1 MSSHLQQQQAA
12 VQGPRTTMQR
22 QRRRRVDIKPSS
34 HKVTLDQGIMLFD
47 PSDLMPSVGLK
58 PALKV
63 ELQEDNQDVDT
74 KKEEEEDDDDEGQE
88 NQEQD
93 LIIDSDSPAAKQ
105 ARLRAHVIEEICE
118 TEKSYVSDIRALNDH
133 YIVAL
138 EEKSHPIMEDAQIAV
153 FFNNLRHLVM
163 LNSKLLTDLQEIMD
177 RPPVSTSWKKHI
189 EKVAANGK
197 RMKSVKSPAAVAV
210 QCEAEG
216 VGAVFCRY
224 APLFKLYGGYAKD
237 YEEVAALLQ
246 TFGRDARLGFSTF
259 LETCR
264 AKSGSLKPFESL
276 LIMPIQRIP
285 RYKLLLERL
294 CELTPPEHPDA
305 AFLTEAVNRIRS
317 AASLINETVRRQEN
331 LEIVLQAQQ
340 KFSGQLSLFTAD
352 RRLLK
357 SGKLTKM
364 STKRQEDVMMHL
376 FNDILLYSGVL
387 ITGGYRVRRIV
398 HLHSK
403 AVGVKTELPASVQA
417 LFNQQSRRRAG
428 KDCGFVVT
436 SREKTFVL
444 FTETPEMQRE
454 WVEAIS
460 CAVTEAQKRKQPID
474 GEDGDRDGNNPETCE
489 GPADAAALWVPDD
502 VAGSCNICNASF
514 RAYYRRRHH
523 CRRCGTVVCDA
534 CSTGRAPLFVG
545 ESSRAERVCS
555 PCFKV
560 LDLVRQIALHWLSRV
575 VEFRGVL
582 RRRRFK
588 KWTEHYYE
596 LRAGVLKQF
605 SLETALTGATPGDQN
620 SNPPGL
626 NSSGNGGPAVTV
638 SPTNSKTF
646 RCCTD
651 ELSLAGAI
659 VIHRSDSRVHKNRFC
674 FQISTAEYDET
685 QSKVKVDTS
694 GQHKASPRRFNQASM
709 WSMNKVSPFK
719 QAVNL
724 FGRRRESV
732 IPLIRPDS
740 SSEMPA
746 SMVLPS
752 PVHPAPSSSPTSF
765 SSSANA
771 TLHENEWILCAT
783 TIQEEV
789 AWRVAVQSS
798 ADKALHRMRRSRV
811 TNFPVSLTQSGILS
825 LNISVPQSTIRA
837 SMSMISNSSFIG
849 SVERRRLSSLDRCPT
864 TDAELSMELAHAAGE
879 DRDAYLLER
888 RRRHILKE
896 IIRSEK
902 SYVQCLSECIRLF
915 VQPLLLRQ
923 LEGRKMH
930 RRRQNKRRG
939 SLRPVLGGPLTAS
952 ARVTADHRR
961 PASSSNVGASLK
973 RSSGSSN
980 SLHLVLNASY
990 SVAAAASSSLSTTS
1004 APTPTILVMDA
1015 DLSIFFS
1022 SVDQIYTLNQ
1032 QLLDHLSRHLEETS
1046 TTSLLLSQNE
1056 SGHDKRREAK
1066 AHDFSGV
1073 RVHRAG
1079 AIFHAYAPLMQL
1091 YTSYASR
1098 HSAALAAL
1106 DSPQF
1111 AGFLREL
1118 PPEADVN
1125 RLRRYLNMPME
1136 RIPRYKMLLQELLG
1150 STPPEHV
1157 DFVPLQSAI
1166 LSVDRVANKIEEI
1179 SEIRENARTLATVSE
1194 KVGIDLSGRHFIR
1207 DGMLRKV
1214 CRSKVQMYYF
1224 VLLEDAMV
1232 YGRQGG
1238 LHKKFHLLDL
1248 WECKV
1253 ADDTETM
1260 PGAITT
1266 AMNSNNAFCF
1276 YSPLKSFILLT
1287 QSEEDKVEW
1296 TTDIRKCI
1304 DRNLSG
1310 KTHPRRTSLRSEL
1323 LTDNDDDSSSGYEL
1337 EGGFAIKNGWLNVS
1351 GGAVMNG
1358 SGDSSTT
1365 ASSPSM
1371 SSNVGKKSRR
1381 LWITL
1386 TLQTISLGSTF
1397 KITQPEETIPI
1408 EMCEVIPLTNETCFH
1423 LQYLT
1428 DTTMRVQTTY
1438 IFEALSLG
1446 ERDEW
1451 VRALRHCISGGDEL
1465 ALRRRSLKTATLAP
1479 IFMFDKVSNVC
1490 TNCTHT
1496 FAVYRPRHHCR
1507 LCGSLVCGNC
1517 SKRRWTLSYSSSKK
1531 ASRVCDSCAVSAMS
1545 ITRTYPAERIS
1556 KSKSHRF
1563 SLRKHY
1569 YHHSSDADR
1578 DAVLNHSTSQNSS
1591 HSDKKPRRQP
1601 QQLGRGAEQTIVV
1614 PSIPAPVDT
1623 STKVLQ
1629 APPSNLSS
1637 SVRSSSSTLRSTSP
1651 TLHENFSCGDNDTE
1665 ISEESVVT
1673 PSQSRGSSM
1682 RNSRHSGS
1690 TGQSPLCSNRSSLA
1704 EYRQLQ
1710 CSMSYKNRVN
1720 SDAFRATSTTSSS
1733 SESMLSE
1740 RMSDIRTSL
1749 VDGLRVANRSRRS
1762 SGSHSLLNAR
1772 ISESSTEITATISH
1786 ESYLSPTS
1794 ATVFSEMA
1802 TVSDT
1807 TTLTEASVAALQTR
1821 RAFQQMVLAMEDE
1834 DSGDEYDSDGD
1845 AWRNSNVGSS
1855 HGNSSVVRL
1864 SADDYKKFQFRLRQL
1879 EELAAEQS
1887 RKQADMEQT
1896 IEQEVQ
1902 ARTQKTIETMEKQIS
1917 MYKQA
1922 KEFECEREVHR
1933 RVSEHLENPRVSRST
1948 SRASTHGLHSSSSV
1962 SSFRESYNISTSI
1975 KEEGNPLEKLLH
1987 PRRSRKRLEQMKER
2001 EKNQRREME
2010 QFREF
2015 VRTTEMRIAP
2025 AQGMDGVLSA
2035 AELEMAKLKLDELSD
2050 PLLPLSVLQSS
2061 PLELIELV
2069 CVLCKNGHEQER
2081 QIEKAKNLITA
2092 AIEAREIAETTAREA
2107 VELTLMLD
2115 ARLDRAMK
2123 LMSQA
2128 HKFSAANELRD
2139 ISDSTGSFD
2148 RQFGTPALST
2158 SSVFE

>member
-1 MSSHLQQQQAA
+1 
-12 VQGPRTTMQR
+12 
-22 QRRRRVDIKPSS
+22 
-34 HKVTLDQGIMLFD
+34 
-47 PSDLMPSVGLK
+47 
-58 PALKV
+58 
-63 ELQEDNQDVDT
+63 
-74 KKEEEEDDDDEGQE
+74 
-88 NQEQD
+88 
-93 LIIDSDSPAAKQ
+93 
-105 ARLRAHVIEEICE
+105 
-118 TEKSYVSDIRALNDH
+118 
-133 YIVAL
+133 
-138 EEKSHPIMEDAQIAV
+138 
-153 FFNNLRHLVM
+153 
-163 LNSKLLTDLQEIMD
+163 
-177 RPPVSTSWKKHI
+177 
-189 EKVAANGK
+189 
-197 RMKSVKSPAAVAV
+197 
-210 QCEAEG
+210 
-216 VGAVFCRY
+216 
-224 APLFKLYGGYAKD
+224 
-237 YEEVAALLQ
+237 
-246 TFGRDARLGFSTF
+246 
-259 LETCR
+259 
-264 AKSGSLKPFESL
+264 
-276 LIMPIQRIP
+276 MPIQRIP

-340 KFSGQLSLFTAD
+340 KFAGQLSLFTAD

-376 FNDILLYSGVL
+376 FNDILLYSGIL

-403 AVGVKTELPASVQA
+403 AVGVKTEVPASVQA
-417 LFNQQSRRRAG
+417 LFDQQSRRRRPPR
-428 KDCGFVVT
+428 
-436 SREKTFVL
+436 S
-444 FTETPEMQRE
+444 QRE

-460 CAVTEAQKRKQPID
+460 CAVTEAQKRKQPKD
-474 GEDGDRDGNNPETCE
+474 GKDGDGDGKNPEACE

-588 KWTEHYYE
+588 KWIEHYYE

-620 SNPPGL
+620 SNAPGL
-626 NSSGNGGPAVTV
+626 NSSGNGGPAVIV
-638 SPTNSKTF
+638 GPANSNAS
-646 RCCTD
+646 RYCTD

-659 VIHRSDSRVHKNRFC
+659 VIHRSDSRAHKNRFC
-674 FQISTAEYDET
+674 FQISTAEYDEL

-694 GQHKASPRRFNQASM
+694 ENGQHRASPRRLNQAVV
-709 WSMNKVSPFK
+709 WSRTKISPFK

-724 FGRRRESV
+724 FGRRRKSA
-732 IPLIRPDS
+732 IPLISPEPS
-740 SSEMPA
+740 SKMPA

-752 PVHPAPSSSPTSF
+752 PVHPAPSSSPTSL

-811 TNFPVSLTQSGILS
+811 TSFPVSLTQSGILS
-825 LNISVPQSTIRA
+825 LNISVPQSSIRA
-837 SMSMISNSSFIG
+837 SMSMISSSSFIG
-849 SVERRRLSSLDRCPT
+849 SVERRRLSSLDGGPT

-888 RRRHILKE
+888 RRRYILKE

-902 SYVQCLSECIRLF
+902 SYVQCLGECIRLF

-952 ARVTADHRR
+952 ARVTADKHCR
-961 PASSSNVGASLK
+961 PASSSSVGASLK

-1004 APTPTILVMDA
+1004 APTPKILVMDA

-1046 TTSLLLSQNE
+1046 ATSPLLSQAEN
-1056 SGHDKRREAK
+1056 GQDKRREAE
-1066 AHDFSGV
+1066 APDCSGV
-1073 RVHRAG
+1073 WVHRAG

-1098 HSAALAAL
+1098 HSAALIAL

-1111 AGFLREL
+1111 AGFLCDL

-1157 DFVPLQSAI
+1157 DLVPLQSAI
-1166 LSVDRVANKIEEI
+1166 QSVDRVANKIEEI
-1179 SEIRENARTLATVSE
+1179 SEMRENARTLATVSE

-1214 CRSKVQMYYF
+1214 CRSKVQTYYF

-1238 LHKKFHLLDL
+1238 LHTKKFHLLDL

-1260 PGAITT
+1260 SGAITIGHE
-1266 AMNSNNAFCF
+1266 
-1276 YSPLKSFILLT
+1276 LK

-1296 TTDIRKCI
+1296 TTDIRNCI

-1337 EGGFAIKNGWLNVS
+1337 EGGCAIKNGWLNVS
-1351 GGAVMNG
+1351 GGAVVNG

-1365 ASSPSM
+1365 PSLTM
-1371 SSNVGKKSRR
+1371 SSNVNKKSRR

-1397 KITQPEETIPI
+1397 KIAQPEETVSI
-1408 EMCEVIPLTNETCFH
+1408 ELCKVASLQNETCSFH
-1423 LQYLT
+1423 LHYLT
-1428 DTTMRVQTTY
+1428 DTKMRVQTTY
-1438 IFEALSLG
+1438 VFEALSLA

-1451 VRALRHCISGGDEL
+1451 VRALTHCISGGDEL

-1479 IFMFDKVSNVC
+1479 IFMFDKASNVC
-1490 TNCTHT
+1490 TNCTHP

-1531 ASRVCDSCAVSAMS
+1531 ASRVCDSCAVSAVS
-1545 ITRTYPAERIS
+1545 IMRT
-1556 KSKSHRF
+1556 
-1563 SLRKHY
+1563 
-1569 YHHSSDADR
+1569 
-1578 DAVLNHSTSQNSS
+1578 
-1591 HSDKKPRRQP
+1591 
-1601 QQLGRGAEQTIVV
+1601 
-1614 PSIPAPVDT
+1614 
-1623 STKVLQ
+1623 
-1629 APPSNLSS
+1629 
-1637 SVRSSSSTLRSTSP
+1637 
-1651 TLHENFSCGDNDTE
+1651 
-1665 ISEESVVT
+1665 
-1673 PSQSRGSSM
+1673 
-1682 RNSRHSGS
+1682 
-1690 TGQSPLCSNRSSLA
+1690 
-1704 EYRQLQ
+1704 
-1710 CSMSYKNRVN
+1710 
-1720 SDAFRATSTTSSS
+1720 
-1733 SESMLSE
+1733 
-1740 RMSDIRTSL
+1740 
-1749 VDGLRVANRSRRS
+1749 
-1762 SGSHSLLNAR
+1762 
-1772 ISESSTEITATISH
+1772 
-1786 ESYLSPTS
+1786 
-1794 ATVFSEMA
+1794 
-1802 TVSDT
+1802 
-1807 TTLTEASVAALQTR
+1807 
-1821 RAFQQMVLAMEDE
+1821 
-1834 DSGDEYDSDGD
+1834 
-1845 AWRNSNVGSS
+1845 
-1855 HGNSSVVRL
+1855 
-1864 SADDYKKFQFRLRQL
+1864 
-1879 EELAAEQS
+1879 
-1887 RKQADMEQT
+1887 
-1896 IEQEVQ
+1896 
-1902 ARTQKTIETMEKQIS
+1902 
-1917 MYKQA
+1917 
-1922 KEFECEREVHR
+1922 
-1933 RVSEHLENPRVSRST
+1933 
-1948 SRASTHGLHSSSSV
+1948 
-1962 SSFRESYNISTSI
+1962 
-1975 KEEGNPLEKLLH
+1975 
-1987 PRRSRKRLEQMKER
+1987 
-2001 EKNQRREME
+2001 
-2010 QFREF
+2010 
-2015 VRTTEMRIAP
+2015 
-2025 AQGMDGVLSA
+2025 
-2035 AELEMAKLKLDELSD
+2035 
-2050 PLLPLSVLQSS
+2050 
-2061 PLELIELV
+2061 
-2069 CVLCKNGHEQER
+2069 
-2081 QIEKAKNLITA
+2081 
-2092 AIEAREIAETTAREA
+2092 
-2107 VELTLMLD
+2107 
-2115 ARLDRAMK
+2115 
-2123 LMSQA
+2123 
-2128 HKFSAANELRD
+2128 FSAE
-2139 ISDSTGSFD
+2139 
-2148 RQFGTPALST
+2148 
-2158 SSVFE
+2158 V